1 MMRPS
6 RRTVL
11 QLAGAAALAP
21 LLGGAAHL
29 AGRRHGM
36 SLFGDLKYPADFAAF
51 DYVAADAPKGGRIV
65 MQAPSW
71 VWNQSPQTFNTLASF
86 VDKGDAPPRLE
97 LTFDT
102 LMAAA
107 ADESDSLYG
116 LLAEEVALSAD
127 ESEVRFF
134 LRQAARFH
142 DGTPVTADDV
152 VFSLQTLKSKG
163 HATLVIPLKGMLSAE
178 AAGPREVAVRFAGDR
193 SPALKLLVAG
203 LPIFSRAY
211 YSDKDFAAA
220 TMTPP
225 LGSGPYR
232 VGNLSPGH
240 FIEYERVADY
250 WGKDLPVRRGHDNFD
265 VIRIEFFRD
274 RTAAFEAFK
283 KGAITFRQEFTS
295 KSWAT
300 EYGFPAVA
308 EGKVVRAE
316 FPGEKEPDYQAWY
329 FNTRRR
335 QFADPRTRQAL
346 GLAFDFEWAN
356 ANLFFGSYERS
367 ASYFQGSVYQA
378 EGPPAAAELAL
389 LEPFRDR
396 LPPEAF
402 GPPPVPPVSDGSGR
416 DRNLLRQASALLAEA
431 GWTRQGGRLADA
443 AGTALTVEFLIDE
456 PVFERVLGKYVEA
469 LRAIGV
475 GAAIRLVDPAQ
486 YQARQKAFDFDVIG
500 SRFSLGATPLEG
512 LTSFFTAEAADAPGS
527 NNFAGIRHPAVDAL
541 VAAALAAKDRE
552 AHRIALSALDRVLR
566 VGHYTVPQWRK
577 GTHWVAMWDMFGRP
591 PTKPDYAFPV
601 ERTWWF
607 EAEKARRIGRP
618 G

>member
-6 RRTVL
+6 RRVVL

-21 LLGGAAHL
+21 LLVKPAGAQA
-29 AGRRHGM
+29 RRHGM
-36 SLFGDLKYPADFAAF
+36 SLFGDLKYAPGFAAF
-51 DYVAADAPKGGRIV
+51 DYVAPAAPKGGRIV

-71 VWNQSPQTFNTLASF
+71 GWNQSPQTFNTLASF
-86 VDKGDAPPRLE
+86 VNKGDAPPRLE

-107 ADESDSLYG
+107 ADEPDSLYG
-116 LLAEEVALSAD
+116 LLAEEVELSAD

-134 LRQAARFH
+134 LREGPRFH
-142 DGTPVTADDV
+142 DGSPLTADDV
-152 VFSLQTLKSKG
+152 VFSLETLKAKG
-163 HATLVIPLKGMLSAE
+163 HATLVIPLKAMQSVE
-178 AAGPREVAVRFAGDR
+178 AAGPREVVVRFTGDH

-203 LPIFSRAY
+203 LPVFSRAY
-211 YSDKDFAAA
+211 YADKDFEAA

-225 LGSGPYR
+225 LGSGAYR

-250 WGKDLPVRRGHDNFD
+250 WGADLSVMRGHNNFD

-295 KSWAT
+295 KTWAT
-300 EYGFPAVA
+300 EYGFPALSA
-308 EGKVVRAE
+308 GKVVRTT

-329 FNTRRR
+329 FNTRRP
-335 QFADPRTRQAL
+335 QLADPRTRRAL

-378 EGPPAAAELAL
+378 EGAPSAAELAL

-396 LPPEAF
+396 LPPEVFA
-402 GPPPVPPVSDGSGR
+402 PPPVPPVSDGSGR
-416 DRNLLRQASALLAEA
+416 DRKLLRQASALLAEV
-431 GWTRQGGRLADA
+431 GWARQGGRLVNATGD
-443 AGTALTVEFLIDE
+443 ALTLEFLIDE
-456 PVFERVLGKYVEA
+456 PIFERVLGKYVEA

-475 GAAIRLVDPAQ
+475 AAAIRLVDAAQ
-486 YQARQKAFDFDVIG
+486 YQARQKDFDFDVIG

-512 LTSFFTAEAADAPGS
+512 LTSFFTAEAADTPGS
-527 NNFAGIRHPAVDAL
+527 NNFAGIKHPAVDAL
-541 VAAALAAKDRE
+541 VARAMAAKDRE
-552 AHRIALSALDRVLR
+552 AHRTALSALDRVLR
-566 VGHYTVPQWRK
+566 AGHYTVPQWRK
-577 GTHWVAMWDMFGRP
+577 GEHWVAMWDMFGRP
-591 PTKPDYAFPV
+591 ETKPDYAFPV
-601 ERTWWF
+601 ERTWWYDRDR
-607 EAEKARRIGRP
+607 AARIGKA